1 MPAEGSASRP
11 PDCTAVRP
19 QAPRA
24 FPPSKRS
31 HLTALGAEVTAHYNK
46 QYGPLEGLSKA
57 YSNVQAVQ
65 ADLSDEMSVDN
76 MFTAIA
82 HAGPV
87 QVLVVNHGI
96 WPTEDVP
103 LVDLTLQRWNRTIAT
118 NLTSSF
124 LVCREY
130 LKRLTVATPEV
141 KEKAAIVLVGST
153 AGKYGE
159 AGHADYAVTKS
170 GKYMCILSRNIS
182 ESWVFVLVQR

>member
-1 MPAEGSASRP
+1 MQAEGSASRLP
-11 PDCTAVRP
+11 SSTAVSPSSSLRSSAESAG
-19 QAPRA
+19 QPRL
-24 FPPSKRS
+24 P
-31 HLTALGAEVTAHYNK
+31 ALGAEVTAHYNTH
-46 QYGPLEGLSKA
+46 YGPLGALSKT

-65 ADLSDEMSVDN
+65 AELSDETSVMN

-96 WPTEDVP
+96 WPTEEVS
-103 LVDLTLQRWNRTIAT
+103 VADLTLRRWNHTVAT

-130 LKRLTVATPEV
+130 LKGLRNATPEV
-141 KEKAAIVLVGST
+141 KEKAAIVLIGST

-159 AGHADYAVTKS
+159 TGHADYAVSKS
-170 GKYMCILSRNIS
+170 GAWMSTIMSSLSNHG
-182 ESWVFVLVQR
+182 L